1 MKYKI
6 HNYTDRLSL
15 TIIGIN
21 EEEVYERKQIL
32 VKYEVHKC
40 YIEICNKFT
49 LCSRQIR
56 HLSIAQVQL
65 GPWGQWQAALLLY
78 QQNWF
83 EKQTSLVE
91 WLL

>member
-1 MKYKI
+1 M
-6 HNYTDRLSL
+6 

-56 HLSIAQVQL
+56 HLLLAQVPL
-65 GPWGQWQAALLLY
+65 GRWGQWQAALLFY

-83 EKQTSLVE
+83 GKQISLVE